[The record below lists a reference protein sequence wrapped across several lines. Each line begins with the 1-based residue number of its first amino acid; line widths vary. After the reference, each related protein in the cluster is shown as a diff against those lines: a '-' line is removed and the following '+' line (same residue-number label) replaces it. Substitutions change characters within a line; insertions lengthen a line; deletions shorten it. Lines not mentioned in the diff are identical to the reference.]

1 VQDGWTDLSRRIRER
16 IMSLPMDKMTPE
28 AMMAAFE
35 DADLEKMSEI
45 RARAETIVEDKATAE
60 KLKAWYR
67 QLCKRPCFHDAYLQ
81 AFNEPGTHLIDT
93 DGKGV
98 ERIDETGFWV
108 AGQHYEV
115 DCIIYA
121 SGFEVGT
128 SHERRAGFDIAGA
141 GGQRLSQAWGD
152 GMRTLHGLQVHG
164 FPNAFV
170 VQFAQGANF
179 IINVPHNWADAG
191 DTIAAVLRHA
201 RDSGARIVEPT
212 AEAQAKWVEL
222 LMTGPG
228 MMAGAAPDC
237 TPGYYNN
244 EGKGFDSRQSSG
256 VGYPAGAVAFFRY
269 IDGWRKSGR
278 FEGLA
283 FR

>member
-1 VQDGWTDLSRRIRER
+1 MT
-16 IMSLPMDKMTPE
+16 LPVDQMTP
-28 AMMAAFE
+28 ANMILAFE

-45 RARAETIVEDKATAE
+45 RARADTIVADKDTAE

-81 AFNEPGTHLIDT
+81 AFNEPGTHLVDT
-93 DGKGV
+93 DGKGI

-108 AGQHYEV
+108 GGKHYEV

-128 SHERRAGFDIAGA
+128 AHERRAGFDMAGV
-141 GGQRLSQAWGD
+141 GGTRLSQAWHD
-152 GMRTLHGLQVHG
+152 GMCTLHGLHVHG
-164 FPNAFV
+164 FPNAFI
-170 VQFAQGANF
+170 VQFAQAANF
-179 IINVPHNWADAG
+179 VINVPHNWVDAA
-191 DTIAAVLRHA
+191 DTIAAVVLHA
-201 RDSGARIVEPT
+201 RDLGASTIEAT

-222 LMTGPG
+222 VLTAVPG
-228 MMAGAAPDC
+228 MAGAAADC

-244 EGKGFDSRQSSG
+244 EGKGRDTSAAFG
-256 VGYPAGAVAFFRY
+256 VGYPAGPVAFFSY
-269 IDGWRKSGR
+269 IDGWRRSGR

-283 FR
+283 FG